1 MARVAVESEIAGLIW
16 KIEVE
21 AGKSVSEGDT
31 LLIIESMKME
41 IPVVAPGDGTVAE
54 ILVKE
59 KDTVSEGQPLLML
72 ET

>member
-1 MARVAVESEIAGLIW
+1 MARVAVESEIAGSIW

-21 AGKSVSEGDT
+21 AGKSVSEGDI

-59 KDTVSEGQPLLML
+59 KDAVGEGQPLLVL

>member
-1 MARVAVESEIAGLIW
+1 MARVAVESEIAGSIW

-21 AGKSVSEGDT
+21 VGKSVSEGDT

-41 IPVVAPGDGTVAE
+41 IPVGAPGDGTVAE

-59 KDTVSEGQPLLML
+59 QDAVSEGQPLLML

>member
-1 MARVAVESEIAGLIW
+1 MARVAVESEIAGSIW

-59 KDTVSEGQPLLML
+59 QDAVGEGQPLLVL

>member
-1 MARVAVESEIAGLIW
+1 MARVAVESEIAGSIW

-21 AGKSVSEGDT
+21 AGKSVSQGDT

-54 ILVKE
+54 ILVNE
-59 KDTVSEGQPLLML
+59 KDAVSEGQPLLML

>member
-1 MARVAVESEIAGLIW
+1 MARVAVESEIAGSIW

-59 KDTVSEGQPLLML
+59 KDAVSEGQPLLVL

>member
-1 MARVAVESEIAGLIW
+1 MARVTVESEIAGSIW

-21 AGKSVSEGDT
+21 AGKSVSQGDT

-41 IPVVAPGDGTVAE
+41 IPVVAPGDGKVAE
-54 ILVKE
+54 ILIKE
-59 KDTVSEGQPLLML
+59 KDAVSEGQPLLML

>member
-1 MARVAVESEIAGLIW
+1 MARVAVESEIAGSIW

-59 KDTVSEGQPLLML
+59 QDAVSEGQPLLML

>member
-1 MARVAVESEIAGLIW
+1 MARVAVESEIAGSIW

-59 KDTVSEGQPLLML
+59 KDAVSEGQPLLML

>member
-21 AGKSVSEGDT
+21 AGKTVSEGDT